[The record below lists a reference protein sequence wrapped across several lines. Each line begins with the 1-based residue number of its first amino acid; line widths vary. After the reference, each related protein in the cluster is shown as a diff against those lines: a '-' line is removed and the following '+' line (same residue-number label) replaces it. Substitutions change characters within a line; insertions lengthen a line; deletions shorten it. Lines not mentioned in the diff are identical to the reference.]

1 MDQWNRIESLEINP
15 HIYGQLI
22 YDEKLVFCALSQE
35 PVTGSP
41 PRRVLYLGLRE
52 VLRRVGPGCC
62 VLSFTLS
69 CRGSPKSDSWILQVR
84 LSSGRKYW
92 PEDLEVWVLVLAVLL
107 TGCDLRQISIP
118 LWLSLPP
125 WLRGWSDGLLRLYCF
140 SHSQQ

>member
-22 YDEKLVFCALSQE
+22 YDEKFVFCALSQE
-35 PVTGSP
+35 PVTGPP
-41 PRRVLYLGLRE
+41 PRW
-52 VLRRVGPGCC
+52 
-62 VLSFTLS
+62 VLSSGALGGFKMSRTRLLYPVFALS
-69 CRGSPKSDSWILQVR
+69 CRGSPKSDSWKIQVH

-118 LWLSLPP
+118 LWLSLSP
-125 WLRGWSDGLLRLYCF
+125 WLRGWSDDLLRLYCF